1 MGIRPGKRNTQ
12 REVRM
17 TCKEAVD
24 KLYEY
29 LDREADGMTASQV
42 EKHLDLCRLCCDHF
56 EFEKKMKKL
65 VKNSCFQEKAPTF
78 LKEKILKALQ
88 S

>member
-12 REVRM
+12 REVKM
-17 TCKEAVD
+17 TCQEAVD

-29 LDREADGMTASQV
+29 LDREADDATIVQI
-42 EKHLDLCRLCCDHF
+42 EKHLDICRLCCDHF
-56 EFEKKMKKL
+56 EFEKKMKEL
-65 VKNSCFQEKAPTF
+65 VQKSCIQEKAPSF
-78 LKEKILKALQ
+78 LKEKILKTLK